1 MDVAP
6 LLLLYTGLNP
16 SIRTTHF
23 TANMR
28 ESKMNIFSELAK
40 GLLNLQEEH

>member
-6 LLLLYTGLNP
+6 LLLLYTGFNP
-16 SIRTTHF
+16 PIRTTHF
-23 TANMR
+23 TANIT
-28 ESKMNIFSELAK
+28 ENKTNIFTKLAK